1 MFVFDETR
9 GWLLHARINK
19 SQAYPPNAQ
28 GPDYRRLPFVPPLDP
43 SRCSGKWFLVSDSVA
58 ADVRAIEADMLSLWE
73 SIEAGR
79 KLSIQEE
86 ASALYLRQL
95 FDYFLHN
102 LAKTAE
108 KDPAAAS
115 FDNPLKLT
123 SVEEPHMQNAIK
135 NKTQGKPYSD
145 GAWILPGNAPDAKP
159 RTKRRKQ
166 RPDRQPA
173 EVASGS
179 RKSGSEGHVSDDHSE
194 HHPRRSKRI
203 KLEEDSE
210 DSSWESQQALPSDV
224 AQEMEVDDPTVAAA
238 HSHPTIPAE
247 YPHDDD
253 TAHTE
258 STLSSA
264 PSPIDEGPIQEAT
277 TEGQADSTTQVS
289 ERPSRSKKVQFVTM
303 FDEAVPILQAILD
316 GMPISPEDLEGH
328 PNFDEKLAALLQWGH
343 RKGQAVRLLGA
354 MQKAYLSVMTEHD
367 PRAVQGA
374 RSTPNESER
383 ERTLA
388 TDPPPPQEPHAN
400 DMPYTTPPVDKNPRG
415 DDGSAQA
422 MAQNKRTKRN
432 STSHRAS
439 EETST
444 KITQLGPAK
453 GKAAANSAVVS
464 SYLLSRDDGFWAAFG
479 Y

>member
-9 GWLLHARINK
+9 GWLLHARTSKN
-19 SQAYPPNAQ
+19 QAYPSNAQ

-58 ADVRAIEADMLSLWE
+58 ADLRAIEADMLSLWE

-79 KLSIQEE
+79 KLSIQEK
-86 ASALYLRQL
+86 ATALYLRQL
-95 FDYFLHN
+95 FDYFLCR
-102 LAKTAE
+102 LAQTAD
-108 KDPAAAS
+108 KDSAAS
-115 FDNPLKLT
+115 FANPLKLT
-123 SVEEPHMQNAIK
+123 SVEEPHMQNAIQ

-166 RPDRQPA
+166 RREGQPV
-173 EVASGS
+173 EVAGGS
-179 RKSGSEGHVSDDHSE
+179 RKSGSEGHLSDDHSE
-194 HHPRRSKRI
+194 RHPRRSKRI

-224 AQEMEVDDPTVAAA
+224 AQEMEVDDPMVTTV
-238 HSHPTIPAE
+238 HDHPTIPAE
-247 YPHDDD
+247 HPHDDD

-264 PSPIDEGPIQEAT
+264 PSPIDEGPIHEWT
-277 TEGQADSTTQVS
+277 TQGQADSTTQVS

-328 PNFDEKLAALLQWGH
+328 PNFDEKHAALLQWGH

-354 MQKAYLSVMTEHD
+354 MQKAYLSVMTELD
-367 PRAVQGA
+367 PRAVQEA

-400 DMPYTTPPVDKNPRG
+400 DMPYTTPSLDKQPHG
-415 DDGSAQA
+415 DDQSVQT
-422 MAQNKRTKRN
+422 AQNKRTKRS

-439 EETST
+439 EETSA

-453 GKAAANSAVVS
+453 GKAAANSAAVS
-464 SYLLSRDDGFWAAFG
+464 SYSLSRDDGFWAAFG